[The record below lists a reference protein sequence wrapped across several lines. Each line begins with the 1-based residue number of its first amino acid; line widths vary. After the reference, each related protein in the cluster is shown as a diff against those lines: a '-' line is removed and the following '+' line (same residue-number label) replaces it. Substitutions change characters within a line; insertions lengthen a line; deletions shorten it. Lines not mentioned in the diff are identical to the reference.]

1 MPISIEISSDMME
14 AVVEVKL
21 DENEEFDVPAIKREL
36 KAAGVNYGIN
46 DGACE
51 ELVKLTEGQPSGSA
65 VRLAVAS
72 GTPAIDGEDGS
83 VRMIVESNRESIG
96 VEGEAGNIDFHE
108 RGSFTPVE
116 KGELIAEITLHTSG
130 TAGKNVSGGAIP
142 ATAGQRASLTAG
154 EGASLVAE
162 GTELRATRGGDLRRK
177 QDRIEVTDLIRVAGN
192 LDFGMGS
199 IECEGSVRVEGDV
212 LPEFHIRAGGDVTVG
227 GVVDAAEVTAG
238 GDLVIRQGAIR
249 GSRITAKGNIKVG
262 YVSNSYVECESEVS
276 ILKEVLHS
284 TVLSEDAI
292 TLSATG
298 RVVGGRLHA
307 QKLVEVGVAG
317 DPKGHR
323 TVLGAGTDPIK
334 NLEEAKLSAR
344 IRQGQS
350 V

>member
-1 MPISIEISSDMME
+1 ME

-212 LPEFHIRAGGDVTVG
+212 LPEFHIRAGGD
-227 GVVDAAEVTAG
+227 
-238 GDLVIRQGAIR
+238 LVIRQGAIR